1 MPLKTGHCLVM
12 AILFKA
18 IHKTVSPGS
27 QEPKENMEHM
37 ASEVIKCIGYAVI
50 NKEPIEC
57 FWGVGGNHRFV
68 FNDES
73 SLKVFN
79 LHSIFRRQ
87 QHVLTSTVSIFCE
100 NKDCTAGKP
109 LERFDRQPLP
119 DYKWW
124 EETGQLHYFSYEARR
139 DFPRGPWDKC
149 PGLFLPDRVLETFF
163 RVLPSPLDDELTAV
177 AFLPW
182 YLKRKHCNSTLVQ
195 INNCNSREK

>member
-1 MPLKTGHCLVM
+1 M

-27 QEPKENMEHM
+27 QEPKENMGDM

-50 NKEPIEC
+50 NKKPIQC
-57 FWGVGGNHRFV
+57 FWGIGGNHRFV
-68 FNDES
+68 SNDES
-73 SLKVFN
+73 SLKAFN
-79 LHSIFRRQ
+79 LHSIFRWQ

-124 EETGQLHYFSYEARR
+124 EETGQLHYLSYEARR
-139 DFPRGPWDKC
+139 VFPRGPWDKMSWPVSTRQSTGNLLSSVTFSFGRWANC
-149 PGLFLPDRVLETFF
+149 SCLLTLGIWRGSIVILP
-163 RVLPSPLDDELTAV
+163 
-177 AFLPW
+177 
-182 YLKRKHCNSTLVQ
+182 
-195 INNCNSREK
+195 